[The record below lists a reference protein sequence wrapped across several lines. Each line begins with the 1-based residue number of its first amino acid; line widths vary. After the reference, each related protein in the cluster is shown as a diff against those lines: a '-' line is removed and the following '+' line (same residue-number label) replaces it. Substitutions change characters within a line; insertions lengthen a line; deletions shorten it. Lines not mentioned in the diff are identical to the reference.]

1 MKLSFLMAVTVAVLL
16 AGAPGEDDPA
26 TPRTSI
32 PDTPSRKS
40 AFPDLEIRLISSPL
54 RTELDQ
60 EVGEKLD
67 QSRLEKLA
75 DRMKK
80 ELHVA
85 DVAVKVTK
93 GTAPEH
99 VLVTF
104 EVKSKEQRFDLN
116 VAKFLY
122 DAEQGWSGEG
132 TRHHAH
138 RRERVHPR
146 LGQRWR
152 RAAGAIRRP

>member
-1 MKLSFLMAVTVAVLL
+1 MKLLFLMVVTVAVPL
-16 AGAPGEDDPA
+16 AGAPGEDDDPA
-26 TPRTSI
+26 IPMNINSRYTIEKVSI
-32 PDTPSRKS
+32 SGWRN
-40 AFPDLEIRLISSPL
+40 ALISSPL
-54 RTELDQ
+54 RTELDHV
-60 EVGEKLD
+60 VGEKLD
-67 QSRLEKLA
+67 QSRLDKLA

-80 ELHVA
+80 ELHVS

-122 DAEQGWSGEG
+122 DAEQ
-132 TRHHAH
+132 
-138 RRERVHPR
+138 
-146 LGQRWR
+146 
-152 RAAGAIRRP
+152 